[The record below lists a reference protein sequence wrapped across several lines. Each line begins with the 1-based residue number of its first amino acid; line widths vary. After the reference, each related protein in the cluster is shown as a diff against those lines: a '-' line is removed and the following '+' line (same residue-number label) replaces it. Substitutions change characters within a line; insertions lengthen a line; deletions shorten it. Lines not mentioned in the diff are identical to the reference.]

1 METMRKAGRPRT
13 FDPEQALHRALMVF
27 WERGYEGA
35 SMTALQ
41 EATGLTAPQLYRA
54 FDSKERLFKRAV
66 RLYQEE
72 YGFGIRPGIP
82 LADEPAILARTIQL
96 VQSLTDVPLS
106 IDSSIVEALE
116 ARRHHPVLLA
126 MQQEHWGTDLSRLET
141 PRGDV
146 GQVVGDKAAGT
157 SRLGRPDHGVQPA
170 PRSFQGSIV
179 GRGEHRR
186 VERWVSCLV
195 ARLGLRSRQGCL

>member
-13 FDPEQALHRALMVF
+13 FDPEQALHQALMVF

-54 FDSKERLFKRAV
+54 FESKERLFERAV

-82 LADEPAILARTIQL
+82 LVDAVTEYLDRAAREFTAEPGLGCLVSTGLLATGQEAEAAAAICRAERDQALTGLRQRMTEAVADGELPETTDITGLSRTIGALIQGMSVQARDGAAYEDL
-96 VQSLTDVPLS
+96 VHVVTT
-106 IDSSIVEALE
+106 
-116 ARRHHPVLLA
+116 ARALLA
-126 MQQEHWGTDLSRLET
+126 
-141 PRGDV
+141 
-146 GQVVGDKAAGT
+146 T
-157 SRLGRPDHGVQPA
+157 SKQTTKP
-170 PRSFQGSIV
+170 
-179 GRGEHRR
+179 
-186 VERWVSCLV
+186 
-195 ARLGLRSRQGCL
+195 